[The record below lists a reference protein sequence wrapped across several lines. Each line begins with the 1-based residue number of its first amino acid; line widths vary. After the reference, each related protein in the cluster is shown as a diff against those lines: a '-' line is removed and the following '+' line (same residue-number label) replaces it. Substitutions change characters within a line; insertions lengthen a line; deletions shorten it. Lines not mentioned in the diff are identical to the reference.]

1 MYNRNP
7 QVVIVL
13 LMCAASSRSE
23 EGARGRQQEAKV
35 GESTSFKTS
44 EELCLL
50 ASHMHL
56 DWVIRNQLRT
66 VMLSEFAKI

>member
-13 LMCAASSRSE
+13 LVCAASSRSE
-23 EGARGRQQEAKV
+23 EGARGRQQEAKL
-35 GESTSFKTS
+35 GESTSKTC